1 MGMKF
6 HKIHV
11 AILVP
16 LAILLIAIT
25 AVLMLF
31 VAFNVSFVADNAAL
45 PYLSNLEAGTVLW
58 TLFGLT
64 VALFLLMLMTEFL
77 LVAQKRTGI
86 LLLSLSLML
95 GGGDQRLQP
104 HAVWRTDP
112 LVFDCHIGAREHF
125 DPDLLLAAV
134 SSVRVK

>member
-6 HKIHV
+6 HKIYV

-16 LAILLIAIT
+16 LGILLIAIA

-45 PYLSNLEAGTVLW
+45 PYLSNLEAGAVLW

-64 VALFLLMLMTEFL
+64 VAMFLFMLMTEFL
-77 LVAQKRTGI
+77 LVARKRTGI

-95 GGGDQRLQP
+95 GVASNVFSLMRYSAQTPWYSIVISVL
-104 HAVWRTDP
+104 ASTLILTYYWRRYK
-112 LVFDCHIGAREHF
+112 VFE
-125 DPDLLLAAV
+125 
-134 SSVRVK
+134 